1 MGRRGPE
8 LTREHA
14 DKIVTKLKARVEK
27 GLRSGHDIATVFY
40 KETPILSFGLRRSSR
55 KDTGHGHLTE
65 DLFLSAHHV
74 KRLANCPM
82 TYDEWVRRMKE
93 KEVIV
98 EEEEADPD
106 PTPSQ
111 PSE

>member
-14 DKIVTKLKARVEK
+14 DKIVKKLQAQVEK
-27 GLRSGHDIATVFY
+27 GLRSGHDIATVYY
-40 KETPILSFGLRRSSR
+40 KGDPVLSFGIRRASS

-65 DLFLSAHHV
+65 DLFLSVSQV

-82 TYDEWVRRMKE
+82 TYEEWVDRMKE
-93 KEVIV
+93 KKVIL
-98 EEEEADPD
+98 EEED
-106 PTPSQ
+106 Q
-111 PSE
+111 PNP

>member
-14 DKIVTKLKARVEK
+14 DKIVTKLKAQVEK
-27 GLRSGHDIATVFY
+27 GLRSGHDIATVYY
-40 KETPILSFGLRRSSR
+40 KEAAVVSFGMRRSSR

-82 TYDEWVRRMKE
+82 TYEEWVGRMKE
-93 KEVIV
+93 MKVI
-98 EEEEADPD
+98 EEEEPQGAAEP
-106 PTPSQ
+106 
-111 PSE
+111 

>member
-14 DKIVTKLKARVEK
+14 DKIVKKLKAQVEK

-40 KETPILSFGLRRSSR
+40 KEMPVLSFGLRRSSR

-82 TYDEWVRRMKE
+82 TYDEWVQRMKE

-98 EEEEADPD
+98 DEAEPD
-106 PTPSQ
+106 STPSQ
-111 PSE
+111 SSE